1 MLSVDYFVSLLF
13 LMLCF
18 YTVKLNSHTSVT
30 VCGLKTPLLS
40 FFFLK
45 SMLRVLLLT
54 AEIAENVVLIA
65 SGYVFS
71 NLD

>member
-13 LMLCF
+13 LLLCF

-40 FFFLK
+40 SFLK
-45 SMLRVLLLT
+45 KHVRGFT
-54 AEIAENVVLIA
+54 
-65 SGYVFS
+65 F
-71 NLD
+71 DC

>member
-40 FFFLK
+40 FFFK
-45 SMLRVLLLT
+45 KHVRGFT
-54 AEIAENVVLIA
+54 
-65 SGYVFS
+65 F
-71 NLD
+71 DC